1 MIQEIYPKIFN
12 PQFKNHSP
20 RDGAYAL
27 YFEGNTVLLSKDKLG
42 NHTIPQFQD
51 LKTKRQDGGYY
62 LFSIDKDEYYL
73 IDDPSVCKHSSFSME
88 PISTF
93 RHFHDQA
100 ASFAG
105 VTGGQIYR
113 FLQSRIY
120 CGHCGS
126 KTIRSITERAVIC
139 PNCGAIEY
147 PKISPAIIV
156 AITDGDRILLTKG
169 RNTTYK
175 HYALVAGFMEIGE
188 TPEDAVRREVME
200 EVGLKIKNIRAHKSQ
215 PWAFSDTLMMGF
227 TAELDGDDT
236 ITLQEE
242 ELKEASWFERKDV
255 PLPDSTISVGQEMI
269 AYFKE
274 GKLQ

>member
-1 MIQEIYPKIFN
+1 M
-12 PQFKNHSP
+12 
-20 RDGAYAL
+20 
-27 YFEGNTVLLSKDKLG
+27 
-42 NHTIPQFQD
+42 
-51 LKTKRQDGGYY
+51 
-62 LFSIDKDEYYL
+62 
-73 IDDPSVCKHSSFSME
+73 
-88 PISTF
+88 
-93 RHFHDQA
+93 
-100 ASFAG
+100 
-105 VTGGQIYR
+105 
-113 FLQSRIY
+113 
-120 CGHCGS
+120 
-126 KTIRSITERAVIC
+126 
-139 PNCGAIEY
+139 
-147 PKISPAIIV
+147 
-156 AITDGDRILLTKG
+156 TKG

-274 GKLQ
+274 GKL

>member
-20 RDGAYAL
+20 GDGAYAL
-27 YFEGNTVLLSKDKLG
+27 YFEGNTVLLFKDKLG
-42 NHTIPQFQD
+42 NPTIPQFQD
-51 LKTKRQDGGYY
+51 LKTKRQDEGYY

-126 KTIRSITERAVIC
+126 KTIRSTTERAVIC

-274 GKLQ
+274 GKL